1 MKYLKIILL
10 IFFIL
15 QTSCMNVLRQVTNTQ
30 SDEALLESAKKSID
44 SSDYTTALDS
54 FSKMSSS
61 FTTRADVIENWASAY
76 AGKCGL
82 RFSTFFTSISAADF
96 STDTL
101 FKYLMQAFRG
111 TSVDPASCA
120 LAEAKIKQL
129 GATAALRTTNQ
140 NIFMLIL
147 SMAKI
152 GAYMRAEGDRDGTGN
167 LGDGSTDAGFSACTV
182 SATNLPGNGTYSD
195 NDVKEIVTGFGN
207 LIDSYSVVGS
217 VLSGASSTISSITTS
232 CAALSPNP
240 CTITDTASV
249 TSSVVS
255 TMRDLISTNKANTTI
270 GLGIGSCSNVLVVPC
285 CP

>member
-1 MKYLKIILL
+1 M
-10 IFFIL
+10 
-15 QTSCMNVLRQVTNTQ
+15 SCMNVLRQVTNTQ
-30 SDEALLESAKKSID
+30 SDEALLENAKKSID
-44 SSDYTTALDS
+44 VSDYNTALDS
-54 FSKMSSS
+54 FSKMSAA
-61 FTTRADVIENWASAY
+61 FTARADVIENWASAY

-82 RFSTFFTSISAADF
+82 KFSTLFTAIGAADF

-101 FKYLMQAFRG
+101 FKYLMSSFQGIA
-111 TSVDPASCA
+111 VDPASCV

-129 GATAALRTTNQ
+129 GATATLRNTNQ

-152 GAYMRAEGDRDGTGN
+152 GAYMRAEGDRDGTSN

-240 CTITDTASV
+240 CTITEAASV
-249 TSSVVS
+249 TAGSIAA
-255 TMRDLISTNKANTTI
+255 MRDLIATNKANTTI

>member
-1 MKYLKIILL
+1 MKCLNLFL
-10 IFFIL
+10 IFLLFF
-15 QTSCMNVLRQVTNTQ
+15 QTSCMNVIRQVTNTQ
-30 SDEALLESAKKSID
+30 SDEALLENAKKSID
-44 SSDYTTALDS
+44 SSDYNSALSS
-54 FSKMSSS
+54 FSKMSST
-61 FTTRADVIENWASAY
+61 FTSRSDVIENWASAY

-82 RFSTFFTSISAADF
+82 KFSTLFTSIGAADF
-96 STDTL
+96 NTDTL
-101 FKYLMQAFRG
+101 FKYLMKSFQG
-111 TSVDPASCA
+111 ITVDPASCA

-152 GAYMRAEGDRDGTGN
+152 GAYMRAEGDRDGTSN

-182 SATNLPGNGTYSD
+182 SATNLPGNGTFSD
-195 NDVKEIVTGFGN
+195 NDVKEVVTGFGN
-207 LIDSYSVVGS
+207 LIDSYSLVDS

-232 CAALSPNP
+232 CAALNPNP
-240 CTITDTASV
+240 CTITDTSQV
-249 TSSVVS
+249 TASVVS
-255 TMRDLISTNKANTTI
+255 TMRDLIATNKANTTI